1 MLNLRTTHFQKN
13 TRFLVRTSFFGV
25 CCICISL
32 FASIALLPAQTN
44 NPSNNPPFYWG
55 WRGVGGSLDFIRTD
69 NWLKVTTLPQNPRYV
84 WIAGANRRIAYSSDS
99 GLTWSRSTVPMTSRS
114 RGDDVVSISCV
125 DSLVG
130 YASGSVG
137 VFQTVN
143 GGILWTDVTPQQTSQ
158 FPFAGCHFIS
168 RDTGVVVGVGAGCS
182 QTQYFYRTTDGGAT
196 WTSSTTG
203 GFAAQVNDVRLLSS
217 RGLGYA
223 VGSGYLWRTL
233 DGGVSWSVFTR
244 TDAPNSLPGSTL
256 HRTFQTK
263 GASFLVP
270 FAGTDCAGVGQ
281 RGGARFSS
289 DSGKT
294 WREFNVDSP
303 CYGAA
308 LLNDSTGWVCGENST
323 TIFTQDYGRT
333 WVNLNCGIV
342 PGTIINDIRFVND
355 STGWITPF
363 PRSNLAGE
371 STLFRFMPPSQRFFQ
386 IVVTNSA
393 AFNRQSNVIKT
404 NRQVEFCPGDAVV
417 LSVPDGYAWNG
428 YPPIR
433 WSNGVT
439 FLTRIIVST
448 NGTYSV
454 SFEVPGCGV
463 FRDTVRLFFEPEAS
477 IVTEGPTRLCEGES
491 VKLSVRNPQQN
502 LRYEWSN
509 GQTVIAIGTSITV
522 SQTGTYRLTA
532 RREGST
538 SVCVANSSNSTER
551 VVVFP
556 RPNTTITALGKLD
569 LCLGDTAV
577 LQAPSGLVQYRWFRE
592 RDILVGRSS
601 RLITTTAGTY
611 SVQVVDTSGC
621 LWTSNTLTVST
632 FPYRQQLVFSPA
644 RTVLTLDTL
653 GLTGLTCATV
663 LLRNQDLLRP
673 ASIRNIVLQGNVE
686 FSLPQSQLPLLIP
699 PNTARPLQLCFSPR
713 NLGERQDTLLLE
725 DICGTQ
731 TIRLW
736 GVGVPND
743 LFIGT
748 SRCRTDITL
757 RSIGANGI
765 RTTNTS
771 LLVSAPIPNPA
782 HDETAVVIERQMQ
795 TATDENLIVLRCLL
809 FDIFGR
815 LIETG
820 LYTKNDIKV
829 GMDSNMIE
837 QGEFRF
843 TTAALSSGMY
853 TIVLCSPD
861 GNKSFPIVVRH

>member
-1 MLNLRTTHFQKN
+1 
-13 TRFLVRTSFFGV
+13 
-25 CCICISL
+25 
-32 FASIALLPAQTN
+32 
-44 NPSNNPPFYWG
+44 
-55 WRGVGGSLDFIRTD
+55 
-69 NWLKVTTLPQNPRYV
+69 
-84 WIAGANRRIAYSSDS
+84 
-99 GLTWSRSTVPMTSRS
+99 MTSRS
-114 RGDDVVSISCV
+114 RGDDVVSISFV

-137 VFQTVN
+137 VFKTVN

-196 WTSSTTG
+196 WTSSTTV
-203 GFAAQVNDVRLLSS
+203 GFTAQVNDVRLLSS

-294 WREFNVDSP
+294 WREFNVGFP
-303 CYGAA
+303 CYGAT

-323 TIFTQDYGRT
+323 MIFTQDYGRT
-333 WVNLNCGIV
+333 WVNLNCGIL
-342 PGTIINDIRFVND
+342 PGSMISDIQFVND
-355 STGWITPF
+355 STGWATVL
-363 PRSNLAGE
+363 RNDNLRRESN
-371 STLFRFMPPSQRFFQ
+371 LFRFMPPSQRFFQ
-386 IVVTNSA
+386 IVVNNSSFSEA
-393 AFNRQSNVIKT
+393 LNRRNNVIRA
-404 NRQVEFCPGDAVV
+404 NRQVEFCRGDEVT
-417 LSVPDGYAWNG
+417 LSIPNGYAWNG
-428 YPPIR
+428 YPQLR
-433 WSNGVT
+433 WSNGVA
-439 FLTRIIVST
+439 FLTAITVRSS
-448 NGTYSV
+448 GTYSV

-463 FRDTVRLFFEPEAS
+463 LRDSVQLFFDTEA
-477 IVTEGPTRLCEGES
+477 IITAEGPTRFCEGES
-491 VKLSVRNPQQN
+491 VRLSVRNPQQN
-502 LRYEWSN
+502 LRYEWTN
-509 GQTVIAIGTSITV
+509 GQTLISTGTTITV
-522 SQTGTYRLTA
+522 AQTGTYRLNA
-532 RREGST
+532 RREGSNGI
-538 SVCVANSSNSTER
+538 CAANSNSTVR

-577 LQAPSGLVQYRWFRE
+577 LQAPSGFVQYRWFRE
-592 RDILVGRSS
+592 RDMLAGRSS

-621 LWTSNTLTVST
+621 VWTSNTLTVST
-632 FPYRQQLVFSPA
+632 FPYRQQVLFSPA

-653 GLTGLTCATV
+653 GLTGITCATV

-673 ASIRNIVLQGNVE
+673 ASIRNIVLQGNIE

-699 PNTARPLQLCFSPR
+699 PNTVRPFQLCFSPR

-725 DICGTQ
+725 DICGAQ
-731 TIRLW
+731 TIRLF

-743 LFIGT
+743 LFVGT

-757 RSIGANGI
+757 RSISANGI

-771 LLVSAPIPNPA
+771 LLAAAPSPNPA
-782 HDETAVVIERQMQ
+782 QDEVTLVIECPAQ
-795 TATDENLIVLRCLL
+795 AAADENPVVVRCLL

-815 LIETG
+815 LMETG
-820 LYTKNDIKV
+820 LYTKNGMKV
-829 GMDSNMIE
+829 GMDNRMIE

-843 TTAALSSGMY
+843 RTAALSPGIY
-853 TIVLCSPD
+853 TIILCSPD